1 MGTDARTTAQSAT
14 EALALL
20 PLPDLDGLTDEQAR
34 GAVCVWDATEPPLT
48 GDVAVDLGEHMSPL
62 EGTISPMRWFPRGC
76 RRHVHDAAHRVL
88 MDHAPRCEQCVEN
101 VADCDTGRALLR
113 LMREHRR

>member
-1 MGTDARTTAQSAT
+1 MGIDARTTAQST
-14 EALALL
+14 GEALALL

-62 EGTISPMRWFPRGC
+62 EGTISPMRWFPRAC
-76 RRHVHDAAHRVL
+76 HRHVHDAAYAAL
-88 MDHAPRCEQCVEN
+88 MDHAPRCEQCVDEAAGCDMA
-101 VADCDTGRALLR
+101 VALRR